1 MIAPFSLTKIDKEYI
16 MNQNESHQDTKFLL
30 SGGYDLHTHTIPSHV
45 SRSLDDFELIEQA
58 TRAGMKGVMIK
69 CHYEPTGARAALVNR
84 RMPAGSAKAF
94 GAIPLNH
101 PVGGINPYAVHS
113 ALKMGASMVFM
124 PTRDAEN
131 CLLSGDMPGDFFRR
145 PGISLLDEFGSLKPE
160 VYDVMDVVK
169 EYDAA
174 LATRHISTEESV
186 KLCVEG
192 RRRGVRM
199 VLTHPEWDRTTVSP
213 EIQKSLAQM
222 GVWVEKCWYNV
233 GEGNCSIEEMAS
245 HIRIVGA
252 EHCFLSTDRGQAGRE
267 TPVEGMSCFISQLL
281 RQGIT
286 TDEIHT
292 MLCVVPEYVLG
303 IQK

>member
-1 MIAPFSLTKIDKEYI
+1 
-16 MNQNESHQDTKFLL
+16 
-30 SGGYDLHTHTIPSHV
+30 
-45 SRSLDDFELIEQA
+45 
-58 TRAGMKGVMIK
+58 
-69 CHYEPTGARAALVNR
+69 
-84 RMPAGSAKAF
+84 
-94 GAIPLNH
+94 
-101 PVGGINPYAVHS
+101 
-113 ALKMGASMVFM
+113 
-124 PTRDAEN
+124 
-131 CLLSGDMPGDFFRR
+131 
-145 PGISLLDEFGSLKPE
+145 
-160 VYDVMDVVK
+160 
-169 EYDAA
+169 
-174 LATRHISTEESV
+174 
-186 KLCVEG
+186 
-192 RRRGVRM
+192 M

-252 EHCFLSTDRGQAGRE
+252 ELCFLSTDRGQAGRE

>member
-1 MIAPFSLTKIDKEYI
+1 
-16 MNQNESHQDTKFLL
+16 MNQNKLHQEAKSLL
-30 SGGYDLHTHTIPSHV
+30 VGGYDLHTHTIPSHV

-58 TRAGMKGVMIK
+58 TLAGMKGVMIK

-84 RMPAGSAKAF
+84 RMPTGSAKAF

-174 LATRHISTEESV
+174 LATGHISTNESV

-213 EIQKSLAQM
+213 ETQKSLAQM

-267 TPVEGMSCFISQLL
+267 APVEGMTRFVSQLL

-292 MLCVVPEYVLG
+292 MLCVVPEYVLD
-303 IQK
+303 IHK